1 MQEYMKKF
9 SIEDVQLYRE
19 QDEDPDFAYVELWA
33 LAEGNNSH
41 RNPFSKEVL
50 ERDAHTFKG
59 KFIVAKYD
67 KFQNDTEG
75 HELDEIIIGYVPP
88 NEELDFKN
96 KEVDGVEKEFVV
108 AKGVL
113 SKIYAKEVVD
123 LFRTNNGR
131 TVSCEFSCAT
141 QYEENE
147 YGKAID
153 ENGLEMDVDNPV
165 LSYHIHGITV
175 LGLKYNPS
183 VAGTEIKVK
192 QFAEKCEQQS
202 LKQFAEERKEKLK
215 LVSHPMDKSKGAVDM
230 GDWNGDKAK
239 NDLLKEKNF
248 KTLAKSV
255 CLLLEDGWEERKKGA
270 LKYPVMN
277 LKDGKWVYNAEGL
290 SSARA
295 YGEQHDP
302 SVADKA
308 ISIQKRLGLYKDD
321 KEDTMS
327 SEKKFAIDIGNL
339 WSTIYDIL
347 VTKYPDND
355 YGSIYRIEGIYE
367 EGAQK
372 FAIIYR
378 KNETTMYRLD
388 INIENDNIVLGE
400 DIVEVEK
407 TYVEQG
413 NVKKFSDENIDSKYK
428 LFNDAEK
435 DVIMEEKKQNKE
447 MAQDNKEEQPKEMG
461 CDGEMKEMSDDVS
474 KDDDKDDEQEDKE
487 DDDDKEKKFS
497 LDAYVDQV
505 AMLAMLENETED
517 NKKLADEVMKQMSA
531 NEIVEKFIQMAKENA
546 ELKIEKEKSDKEKRD
561 KKFSAIMAS
570 VKEDLDAKLFSEL
583 SEEGKYLTLEQIVA
597 FENKVK
603 AFAYEA
609 TKNNQRKEDDGI
621 MRFAGVDNSQNNQDS
636 QDVFDRLSKM

>member
-9 SIEDVQLYRE
+9 SVEDVQLYRE
-19 QDEDPDFAYVELWA
+19 QNEDPDFAYVELWA
-33 LAEGNNSH
+33 LADGNNSH

-88 NEELDFKN
+88 NEELEFKN

-147 YGKAID
+147 YGRAID
-153 ENGLEMDVDNPV
+153 ENGLELDIDNPV
-165 LSYHIHGITV
+165 LKYHIHGITI

-255 CLLLEDGWEERKKGA
+255 CLLLEDGWEEKKKGA

-308 ISIQKRLGLYKDD
+308 ISIQKRLGLYNKED
-321 KEDTMS
+321 KEDNMEE
-327 SEKKFAIDIGNL
+327 EKKLSESESKD
-339 WSTIYDIL
+339 
-347 VTKYPDND
+347 TK
-355 YGSIYRIEGIYE
+355 
-367 EGAQK
+367 
-372 FAIIYR
+372 
-378 KNETTMYRLD
+378 
-388 INIENDNIVLGE
+388 
-400 DIVEVEK
+400 
-407 TYVEQG
+407 
-413 NVKKFSDENIDSKYK
+413 
-428 LFNDAEK
+428 K
-435 DVIMEEKKQNKE
+435 DVIMEEPKEEETKE
-447 MAQDNKEEQPKEMG
+447 MAQEDNKEEQPKEMG
-461 CDGEMKEMSDDVS
+461 CDGEMKEMSDDDS

-570 VKEDLDAKLFSEL
+570 VKADLDAKLFSEL
-583 SEEGKYLTLEQIVA
+583 SEEGKDLTLEQLGA

-609 TKNNQRKEDDGI
+609 TKNKTRKEDDGI
-621 MRFAGVDNSQNNQDS
+621 MRFAGVDNSLNNQDG

>member
-1 MQEYMKKF
+1 MQEYIKKF
-9 SIEDVQLYRE
+9 SVDDVQMYRE
-19 QDEDPDFAYVELWA
+19 QNEDPDFAVVEIYA

-41 RNPFSKEVL
+41 KNPFSREVL
-50 ERDAHTFKG
+50 ERDADTFKG
-59 KFIVAKYD
+59 KFIIGKYD
-67 KFQNDTEG
+67 KFTKDTEA
-75 HELDEIIIGYVPP
+75 HEIEQSVLGYVPP
-88 NEELDFKN
+88 NEEVEFRM

-108 AKGVL
+108 VKGLL
-113 SKIYAKEVVD
+113 SKIYAKDVVD
-123 LFRTNNGR
+123 MFRSKNER
-131 TVSCEFSCAT
+131 TVSCEFSCST
-141 QYEENE
+141 EYDENE
-147 YGKAID
+147 YGKAVD
-153 ENGLEMDVDNPV
+153 EFGVELNIDNPV

-175 LGLKYNPS
+175 LGLVYTPS
-183 VAGTEIKVK
+183 VRGTEIKVK
-192 QFAEKCEQQS
+192 QFAEES
-202 LKQFAEERKEKLK
+202 LQ
-215 LVSHPMDKSKGAVDM
+215 SHPVDKSKEAVDM
-230 GDWNGDKAK
+230 GDWNGNKAK
-239 NDLLKEKNF
+239 DDLLKEKNF
-248 KTLAKSV
+248 KTVAKSV
-255 CLLLEDGWEERKKGA
+255 CLLLEDGWEEKRKGS

-302 SVADKA
+302 SVAEKA

-339 WSTIYDIL
+339 WCTIYDIL
-347 VTKYPDND
+347 ETKYPDND

-372 FAIIYR
+372 FAVIYR
-378 KNETTMYRLD
+378 KDETTMYRLD
-388 INIENDNIVLGE
+388 IAIENDNIVLGE

-435 DVIMEEKKQNKE
+435 DVIMEEKEQNKE
-447 MAQDNKEEQPKEMG
+447 MAQDNKEEQPKEEETKEMG
-461 CDGEMKEMSDDVS
+461 CDETKAMADEESKEEVKEEKS
-474 KDDDKDDEQEDKE
+474 QEE
-487 DDDDKEKKFS
+487 EKKFS

-505 AMLAMLENETED
+505 AMLAMLEKETEQ
-517 NKKLADEVMKQMSA
+517 NKELAEKVMKQMSA
-531 NEIVEKFIQMAKENA
+531 NEIVEKFVQMSKENA
-546 ELKIEKEKSDKEKRD
+546 ELKAEKEANDTEKRD

-570 VKEDLDAKLFSEL
+570 VKEDLDEKKFSEL
-583 SEEGKYLTLEQIVA
+583 SEEGKNLSLGELGA

-609 TKNNQRKEDDGI
+609 TKNKPKQDDDGI
-621 MRFAGVDNSQNNQDS
+621 MRFAGVSESLNNQGAE
-636 QDVFDRLSKM
+636 DVFDRISKM

>member
-1 MQEYMKKF
+1 MSNVLQF
-9 SIEDVQLYRE
+9 SINNIHEVTTE
-19 QDEDPDFAYVELWA
+19 NS
-33 LAEGNNSH
+33 AEFCYARICVLSTRPNSH
-41 RNPFSKEVL
+41 QVL
-50 ERDAHTFKG
+50 IT
-59 KFIVAKYD
+59 
-67 KFQNDTEG
+67 
-75 HELDEIIIGYVPP
+75 DEILRRDGLSVRGKWIVCDYNGFDATTHTDKEKIVGIVPHNAEVEFIEEDGYTSMYVDAII
-88 NEELDFKN
+88 
-96 KEVDGVEKEFVV
+96 
-108 AKGVL
+108 
-113 SKIYAKEVVD
+113 SKIYAKEIYD
-123 LFRTNNGR
+123 MFKADNFRNVSVEMMTND
-131 TVSCEFSCAT
+131 
-141 QYEENE
+141 EE
-147 YGKAID
+147 AL
-153 ENGLEMDVDNPV
+153 ENGDIPIKGLEIV
-165 LSYHIHGITV
+165 GITI
-175 LGLKYNPS
+175 LGKYINGSCPNANMS
-183 VAGTEIKVK
+183 IIK
-192 QFAEKCEQQS
+192 FSADEAEQYYNNKSQQS

-230 GDWNGDKAK
+230 GDWNGDKVK

-255 CLLLEDGWEERKKGA
+255 YLLLEDGWEEKKKGA

-308 ISIQKRLGLYKDD
+308 ISIQKRLGLYNKED
-321 KEDTMS
+321 KED
-327 SEKKFAIDIGNL
+327 N
-339 WSTIYDIL
+339 
-347 VTKYPDND
+347 
-355 YGSIYRIEGIYE
+355 
-367 EGAQK
+367 
-372 FAIIYR
+372 
-378 KNETTMYRLD
+378 
-388 INIENDNIVLGE
+388 
-400 DIVEVEK
+400 
-407 TYVEQG
+407 
-413 NVKKFSDENIDSKYK
+413 
-428 LFNDAEK
+428 
-435 DVIMEEKKQNKE
+435 MEEKKKFSESESKDTEKDVVMEEPKEEETKE
-447 MAQDNKEEQPKEMG
+447 MAQEDNKEEQPKEMG
-461 CDGEMKEMSDDVS
+461 CGDETKEMSDDDS

-487 DDDDKEKKFS
+487 DDDDNQEKKFS

-505 AMLAMLENETED
+505 AMLAMLENETEE

-531 NEIVEKFIQMAKENA
+531 NEIVEKFVQMAKENA

-583 SEEGKYLTLEQIVA
+583 SEEGKDLTLEQLGA

>member
-88 NEELDFKN
+88 NEELEFKN

-308 ISIQKRLGLYKDD
+308 ISIQKRLGLYNKED
-321 KEDTMS
+321 KEDNM
-327 SEKKFAIDIGNL
+327 E
-339 WSTIYDIL
+339 
-347 VTKYPDND
+347 
-355 YGSIYRIEGIYE
+355 
-367 EGAQK
+367 
-372 FAIIYR
+372 
-378 KNETTMYRLD
+378 
-388 INIENDNIVLGE
+388 
-400 DIVEVEK
+400 
-407 TYVEQG
+407 
-413 NVKKFSDENIDSKYK
+413 
-428 LFNDAEK
+428 
-435 DVIMEEKKQNKE
+435 EEKKLSESESKDTEKDIVMEEPKEEETKE
-447 MAQDNKEEQPKEMG
+447 MAQEDNKEEQPKEMG
-461 CDGEMKEMSDDVS
+461 CDGETKEMSDDDS
-474 KDDDKDDEQEDKE
+474 KDDDKDDEQEDKKE

-583 SEEGKYLTLEQIVA
+583 SEEGKDLTLEQLGA

-621 MRFAGVDNSQNNQDS
+621 MRFAGVDNSLNNQDG

>member
-9 SIEDVQLYRE
+9 SVEDVQLYRE
-19 QDEDPDFAYVELWA
+19 QNEDPDFAYVEIWA

-59 KFIVAKYD
+59 KFIVAKYN
-67 KFQNDTEG
+67 KFEKDTEA
-75 HELDEIIIGYVPP
+75 HTLNQSILGYVPP
-88 NEELDFKN
+88 NEEIEFKT

-108 AKGVL
+108 VKGVL

-147 YGKAID
+147 YGRAID
-153 ENGLEMDVDNPV
+153 ENGLELGIDNPV
-165 LSYHIHGITV
+165 LKYHIHGITV

-215 LVSHPMDKSKGAVDM
+215 LVSHPMNKSKSAVDM

-255 CLLLEDGWEERKKGA
+255 CLLLEDGWEEKKKGA

-308 ISIQKRLGLYKDD
+308 ISIQKRLGLYNKED
-321 KEDTMS
+321 KEDNM
-327 SEKKFAIDIGNL
+327 E
-339 WSTIYDIL
+339 
-347 VTKYPDND
+347 
-355 YGSIYRIEGIYE
+355 
-367 EGAQK
+367 
-372 FAIIYR
+372 
-378 KNETTMYRLD
+378 
-388 INIENDNIVLGE
+388 
-400 DIVEVEK
+400 
-407 TYVEQG
+407 
-413 NVKKFSDENIDSKYK
+413 
-428 LFNDAEK
+428 
-435 DVIMEEKKQNKE
+435 EEKKLSESESKDTEKDIVMEEPKEEETKE
-447 MAQDNKEEQPKEMG
+447 MAQEDNKEEQPKEMG
-461 CDGEMKEMSDDVS
+461 CDGEMKEMSDDDS

-505 AMLAMLENETED
+505 AMLAMLENETEE
-517 NKKLADEVMKQMSA
+517 NKKLADEVMRQMSA
-531 NEIVEKFIQMAKENA
+531 NEIVEKFVQMTKENA
-546 ELKIEKEKSDKEKRD
+546 ELRADKEKNEREKAD

-570 VKEDLDAKLFSEL
+570 VKEDLGAKLFSEL
-583 SEEGKYLTLEQIVA
+583 SEEGKDLTLEQLGA

>member
-50 ERDAHTFKG
+50 ERDADTFKG

-67 KFQNDTEG
+67 KFKGDVEG
-75 HELDEIIIGYVPP
+75 HELDESIIGYVPP
-88 NEELDFKN
+88 NEEVEFKN
-96 KEVDGVEKEFVV
+96 KEVDGVEKEFAVV
-108 AKGVL
+108 KGLL
-113 SKIYAKEVVD
+113 SKVYAKEVVD
-123 LFRTNNGR
+123 LFRTNNSR

-147 YGKAID
+147 YGRAID
-153 ENGLEMDVDNPV
+153 ENGLELDVDNPV
-165 LSYHIHGITV
+165 LGYHIFGITV
-175 LGLKYNPS
+175 LGLSLKPS

-215 LVSHPMDKSKGAVDM
+215 LVSHPIDKSKGAVDM

-255 CLLLEDGWEERKKGA
+255 CLLLEDGWEEKKKGA

-308 ISIQKRLGLYKDD
+308 ISIQKRLGLYNKED
-321 KEDTMS
+321 KEDNM
-327 SEKKFAIDIGNL
+327 E
-339 WSTIYDIL
+339 
-347 VTKYPDND
+347 
-355 YGSIYRIEGIYE
+355 
-367 EGAQK
+367 
-372 FAIIYR
+372 
-378 KNETTMYRLD
+378 
-388 INIENDNIVLGE
+388 
-400 DIVEVEK
+400 
-407 TYVEQG
+407 
-413 NVKKFSDENIDSKYK
+413 
-428 LFNDAEK
+428 
-435 DVIMEEKKQNKE
+435 EEKKLSESESKDTEKDIVMEEPKEEETKE
-447 MAQDNKEEQPKEMG
+447 MAQEDNKEEQPKEMG
-461 CDGEMKEMSDDVS
+461 CDGETKEMSDEDS

-487 DDDDKEKKFS
+487 DDDDNQEKKFS

-505 AMLAMLENETED
+505 AMLAMLENETEE

-531 NEIVEKFIQMAKENA
+531 NEIVEKFVQMAKENA

-570 VKEDLDAKLFSEL
+570 VKADLDAKLFSEL
-583 SEEGKYLTLEQIVA
+583 SEEGKDLTLEQLGA

-621 MRFAGVDNSQNNQDS
+621 MRFAGVDNSQNNQDG

>member
-50 ERDAHTFKG
+50 ERDADTFKG

-67 KFQNDTEG
+67 KFKGDVKG
-75 HELDEIIIGYVPP
+75 HELDESIIGYVPP
-88 NEELDFKN
+88 NEEVEFKN
-96 KEVDGVEKEFVV
+96 KEVEGVEKEFVV
-108 AKGVL
+108 VKGLL
-113 SKIYAKEVVD
+113 SKIYAKEVID

-153 ENGLEMDVDNPV
+153 ENGLELDVDNPV
-165 LSYHIHGITV
+165 LKYHIHGITV
-175 LGLKYNPS
+175 LGLRLSPS
-183 VAGTEIKVK
+183 VKGTEIKVK

-255 CLLLEDGWEERKKGA
+255 CLLLEDGWEEKKKGA

-308 ISIQKRLGLYKDD
+308 ISIQKRLGLYNKED
-321 KEDTMS
+321 KEDNM
-327 SEKKFAIDIGNL
+327 E
-339 WSTIYDIL
+339 
-347 VTKYPDND
+347 
-355 YGSIYRIEGIYE
+355 
-367 EGAQK
+367 
-372 FAIIYR
+372 
-378 KNETTMYRLD
+378 
-388 INIENDNIVLGE
+388 
-400 DIVEVEK
+400 
-407 TYVEQG
+407 
-413 NVKKFSDENIDSKYK
+413 
-428 LFNDAEK
+428 
-435 DVIMEEKKQNKE
+435 EEKKLSESESKDTEKDIVMEEPKEEETKE
-447 MAQDNKEEQPKEMG
+447 MAQEDNKEEQPKEMG
-461 CDGEMKEMSDDVS
+461 CDGETKEMSDEDS

-487 DDDDKEKKFS
+487 DDDDNQEKKFS

-505 AMLAMLENETED
+505 AMLAMLENETEE

-531 NEIVEKFIQMAKENA
+531 NEIVEKFVQMAKENA

-583 SEEGKYLTLEQIVA
+583 SEEGKDLTLEQLGA

-609 TKNNQRKEDDGI
+609 TKNNQRKEDNGI
-621 MRFAGVDNSQNNQDS
+621 MRFAGVDNSLNNQDG

>member
-1 MQEYMKKF
+1 MSNVLQF
-9 SIEDVQLYRE
+9 SINNIHEVTTE
-19 QDEDPDFAYVELWA
+19 NS
-33 LAEGNNSH
+33 AEFCYARICVLSTRPNSH
-41 RNPFSKEVL
+41 QVL
-50 ERDAHTFKG
+50 IT
-59 KFIVAKYD
+59 
-67 KFQNDTEG
+67 
-75 HELDEIIIGYVPP
+75 DEILRRDGLSVRGKWIVCDYNGFDATTHTDKEKIVGIVPHNAEVEFIEEDGYTSMYVDAII
-88 NEELDFKN
+88 
-96 KEVDGVEKEFVV
+96 
-108 AKGVL
+108 
-113 SKIYAKEVVD
+113 SKIYAKEIYD
-123 LFRTNNGR
+123 MFKADNFRNVSVEMMTND
-131 TVSCEFSCAT
+131 
-141 QYEENE
+141 EE
-147 YGKAID
+147 AL
-153 ENGLEMDVDNPV
+153 ENGDIPIKGLEIV
-165 LSYHIHGITV
+165 GITI
-175 LGLKYNPS
+175 LGKYINGSCPNANMS
-183 VAGTEIKVK
+183 IIK
-192 QFAEKCEQQS
+192 FSADEAEQYYNNKSQQS

-230 GDWNGDKAK
+230 GDWNGDKVK

-255 CLLLEDGWEERKKGA
+255 CLLLEDGWEEKKKGA

-308 ISIQKRLGLYKDD
+308 ISIQKRLGLYNKED
-321 KEDTMS
+321 KEDNM
-327 SEKKFAIDIGNL
+327 E
-339 WSTIYDIL
+339 
-347 VTKYPDND
+347 
-355 YGSIYRIEGIYE
+355 
-367 EGAQK
+367 
-372 FAIIYR
+372 
-378 KNETTMYRLD
+378 
-388 INIENDNIVLGE
+388 
-400 DIVEVEK
+400 
-407 TYVEQG
+407 
-413 NVKKFSDENIDSKYK
+413 
-428 LFNDAEK
+428 
-435 DVIMEEKKQNKE
+435 EEKKLSESESKDTEKDIVMEEPKEEEIKE
-447 MAQDNKEEQPKEMG
+447 MAQEDNKEEQPKEMG
-461 CDGEMKEMSDDVS
+461 CDGETKEMSDDDS

-487 DDDDKEKKFS
+487 DDDDNQEKKFS

-583 SEEGKYLTLEQIVA
+583 SEEGKDLTLEQLGA

-621 MRFAGVDNSQNNQDS
+621 MRFAGVDNSLNNQDS

>member
-1 MQEYMKKF
+1 MKEYMKKF

-50 ERDAHTFKG
+50 ERDADTFKG

-67 KFQNDTEG
+67 KFKGDVEG
-75 HELDEIIIGYVPP
+75 HELDESIIGYVPP
-88 NEELDFKN
+88 NEEVEFKN
-96 KEVDGVEKEFVV
+96 KEVDGVEKEFAVV
-108 AKGVL
+108 KGLL
-113 SKIYAKEVVD
+113 SKVYAKEVVD
-123 LFRTNNGR
+123 LFRTNNSR

-147 YGKAID
+147 YGRAID
-153 ENGLEMDVDNPV
+153 ENGLELDVDNPV
-165 LSYHIHGITV
+165 LGYHIFGITV
-175 LGLKYNPS
+175 LGLSLKPS

-215 LVSHPMDKSKGAVDM
+215 LVSHPMDKSKESVDM

-255 CLLLEDGWEERKKGA
+255 CLLLEDGWEEKKKGA

-308 ISIQKRLGLYKDD
+308 ISIQKRLGLYNKED
-321 KEDTMS
+321 KEDNM
-327 SEKKFAIDIGNL
+327 E
-339 WSTIYDIL
+339 
-347 VTKYPDND
+347 
-355 YGSIYRIEGIYE
+355 
-367 EGAQK
+367 
-372 FAIIYR
+372 
-378 KNETTMYRLD
+378 
-388 INIENDNIVLGE
+388 
-400 DIVEVEK
+400 
-407 TYVEQG
+407 
-413 NVKKFSDENIDSKYK
+413 
-428 LFNDAEK
+428 
-435 DVIMEEKKQNKE
+435 EEKKLSESESKDTEKDIVMEEPKEEETKE
-447 MAQDNKEEQPKEMG
+447 MAQEDNKEEQPKEMG
-461 CDGEMKEMSDDVS
+461 CDGETKEMSDEDS

-487 DDDDKEKKFS
+487 DDDDNQEKKFS

-505 AMLAMLENETED
+505 AMLAMLENETEE

-531 NEIVEKFIQMAKENA
+531 NEIVEKFVQMAKENA

-570 VKEDLDAKLFSEL
+570 VKADLDAKLFSEL
-583 SEEGKYLTLEQIVA
+583 SEEGKDLTLEQLGA

-621 MRFAGVDNSQNNQDS
+621 MRFAGVDNSLNNQDS

>member
-9 SIEDVQLYRE
+9 SVEDVQLYRE
-19 QDEDPDFAYVELWA
+19 QNEDPDFAYVEIWA

-50 ERDAHTFKG
+50 ERDAYTFKG
-59 KFIVAKYD
+59 KFVVAKYN
-67 KFQNDTEG
+67 KFEKDTEA
-75 HELDEIIIGYVPP
+75 HTLNQSILGYVPP
-88 NEELDFKN
+88 NEEIEFKT

-108 AKGVL
+108 VKGVL

-147 YGKAID
+147 YGRAID
-153 ENGLEMDVDNPV
+153 ENGLELDIDNPV
-165 LSYHIHGITV
+165 LKYHIHGITI

-215 LVSHPMDKSKGAVDM
+215 LVSHSIDKSKESVDM

-302 SVADKA
+302 SVAEKA

-321 KEDTMS
+321 KEDTMED
-327 SEKKFAIDIGNL
+327 EKKLSEAE
-339 WSTIYDIL
+339 S
-347 VTKYPDND
+347 K
-355 YGSIYRIEGIYE
+355 
-367 EGAQK
+367 
-372 FAIIYR
+372 
-378 KNETTMYRLD
+378 ET
-388 INIENDNIVLGE
+388 EK
-400 DIVEVEK
+400 DIV
-407 TYVEQG
+407 
-413 NVKKFSDENIDSKYK
+413 
-428 LFNDAEK
+428 
-435 DVIMEEKKQNKE
+435 MEEQPTVEEKE
-447 MAQDNKEEQPKEMG
+447 MAQPQDNKEKQPKEEETKEMG
-461 CDGEMKEMSDDVS
+461 CDETKAMADEESKEEV
-474 KDDDKDDEQEDKE
+474 KEEKPQEE
-487 DDDDKEKKFS
+487 EKKFS

-505 AMLAMLENETED
+505 AMLAMLEKETEQ
-517 NKKLADEVMKQMSA
+517 NKELAEKVMKQMSA
-531 NEIVEKFIQMAKENA
+531 NEIVEKFVQMSKENA
-546 ELKIEKEKSDKEKRD
+546 ELKAEKEANDTEKRD

-570 VKEDLDAKLFSEL
+570 VKEDLDVKKFSEL
-583 SEEGKYLTLEQIVA
+583 SEEGKNLSLGELGA

-609 TKNNQRKEDDGI
+609 TKNKPKQDDDGI
-621 MRFAGVDNSQNNQDS
+621 MRFAGVSEETTVKETVDDIYKKY
-636 QDVFDRLSKM
+636 L

>member
-1 MQEYMKKF
+1 MNKNIKTF
-9 SIEDVQLYRE
+9 SIDDVRLYRE
-19 QDEDPDFAYVELWA
+19 QNEDPDFAMVEIYA
-33 LAEGNNSH
+33 LAEGLNSH
-41 RNPFSKEVL
+41 RNPFSREVL
-50 ERDAHTFKG
+50 ERDADTFKG
-59 KFIVAKYD
+59 KFIIAKYN
-67 KFQNDTEG
+67 KFEKDTEA
-75 HELDEIIIGYVPP
+75 HALNQSILGYVPP
-88 NEELDFKN
+88 NEEIEFKT
-96 KEVDGVEKEFVV
+96 KEVDGIEKEFVV
-108 AKGVL
+108 VKGLL

-153 ENGLEMDVDNPV
+153 ENGLELDVDNPI
-165 LSYHIHGITV
+165 LSYHIHGITI

-255 CLLLEDGWEERKKGA
+255 CLLLEDGWEEKKKGA

-308 ISIQKRLGLYKDD
+308 ISIQKRLGLYNKED
-321 KEDTMS
+321 KEDNM
-327 SEKKFAIDIGNL
+327 E
-339 WSTIYDIL
+339 
-347 VTKYPDND
+347 
-355 YGSIYRIEGIYE
+355 
-367 EGAQK
+367 
-372 FAIIYR
+372 
-378 KNETTMYRLD
+378 
-388 INIENDNIVLGE
+388 
-400 DIVEVEK
+400 
-407 TYVEQG
+407 
-413 NVKKFSDENIDSKYK
+413 
-428 LFNDAEK
+428 
-435 DVIMEEKKQNKE
+435 EEKKLSESESKDTEKDIVMEEPKEEETKE
-447 MAQDNKEEQPKEMG
+447 MAQENNKEEQPKEMG
-461 CDGEMKEMSDDVS
+461 CSDETKEMSDDDS

-487 DDDDKEKKFS
+487 DDDDNQEKKFS

-505 AMLAMLENETED
+505 AMLAMLENETEE

-531 NEIVEKFIQMAKENA
+531 NEIVEKFVQMAKENA

-583 SEEGKYLTLEQIVA
+583 SEEGKDLTLEQLGA

-621 MRFAGVDNSQNNQDS
+621 MRFAGVDNSLNNQDG

>member
-9 SIEDVQLYRE
+9 SVEDVQLYRE
-19 QDEDPDFAYVELWA
+19 QNEDPDFAYVELWA

-88 NEELDFKN
+88 NEELEFKN

-147 YGKAID
+147 YGRAID
-153 ENGLEMDVDNPV
+153 DNGLEMDVDNPV

-215 LVSHPMDKSKGAVDM
+215 LVSHSIDKSKESVDM

-302 SVADKA
+302 SVAEKA

-321 KEDTMS
+321 KEDTMED
-327 SEKKFAIDIGNL
+327 EKKLSEAE
-339 WSTIYDIL
+339 S
-347 VTKYPDND
+347 K
-355 YGSIYRIEGIYE
+355 
-367 EGAQK
+367 
-372 FAIIYR
+372 
-378 KNETTMYRLD
+378 ET
-388 INIENDNIVLGE
+388 EK
-400 DIVEVEK
+400 DIV
-407 TYVEQG
+407 
-413 NVKKFSDENIDSKYK
+413 
-428 LFNDAEK
+428 
-435 DVIMEEKKQNKE
+435 MEEQPTVEEKE
-447 MAQDNKEEQPKEMG
+447 MAQEDNKEEQPKEMG
-461 CDGEMKEMSDDVS
+461 CDGEMKEMSDDDS
-474 KDDDKDDEQEDKE
+474 KDDEQEDKE
-487 DDDDKEKKFS
+487 DDDDNQEKKFS

-505 AMLAMLENETED
+505 AMLAMLENETEE

-583 SEEGKYLTLEQIVA
+583 SEEGKDLTLEQLGA

>member
-33 LAEGNNSH
+33 LADGNNSH

-50 ERDAHTFKG
+50 ERDADTFKG
-59 KFIVAKYD
+59 KFIVAKYN
-67 KFQNDTEG
+67 KFEKDTEA
-75 HELDEIIIGYVPP
+75 HSLNQSILGYVPP
-88 NEELDFKN
+88 NEEIEFKT
-96 KEVDGVEKEFVV
+96 KEVDGIEKEFVV
-108 AKGVL
+108 VKGLL

-147 YGKAID
+147 YGRAID
-153 ENGLEMDVDNPV
+153 ENGLELDVDNPI
-165 LSYHIHGITV
+165 LSYHIHGITI

-202 LKQFAEERKEKLK
+202 LKQFAEERKEQLK
-215 LVSHPMDKSKGAVDM
+215 LVSHPIDKSKESVDM

-308 ISIQKRLGLYKDD
+308 ISIQKRLGLYN
-321 KEDTMS
+321 KEDREDNMEE
-327 SEKKFAIDIGNL
+327 EKKL
-339 WSTIYDIL
+339 SE
-347 VTKYPDND
+347 
-355 YGSIYRIEGIYE
+355 SE
-367 EGAQK
+367 
-372 FAIIYR
+372 
-378 KNETTMYRLD
+378 
-388 INIENDNIVLGE
+388 
-400 DIVEVEK
+400 
-407 TYVEQG
+407 
-413 NVKKFSDENIDSKYK
+413 SK
-428 LFNDAEK
+428 DTEK
-435 DVIMEEKKQNKE
+435 DVVMEEPKEEETKE
-447 MAQDNKEEQPKEMG
+447 MAQEDNKEEQPKEMG
-461 CDGEMKEMSDDVS
+461 CDGEMKEMSDDDS

-505 AMLAMLENETED
+505 AMLAMLENETEE

-531 NEIVEKFIQMAKENA
+531 NEIVEKFVQMAKENA

-583 SEEGKYLTLEQIVA
+583 SEEGKDLTLEQLGA

-621 MRFAGVDNSQNNQDS
+621 MRFAGVDNSLNNQDS

>member
-1 MQEYMKKF
+1 MKEYMKKF

-50 ERDAHTFKG
+50 ERDADTFKG

-67 KFQNDTEG
+67 KFKGDVEG
-75 HELDEIIIGYVPP
+75 HELDESIIGYVPP
-88 NEELDFKN
+88 NEEVEFKN
-96 KEVDGVEKEFVV
+96 KEVDGVEKEFAVV
-108 AKGVL
+108 KGLL
-113 SKIYAKEVVD
+113 SKVYAKEVVD
-123 LFRTNNGR
+123 LFRTNNSR

-147 YGKAID
+147 YGRAID
-153 ENGLEMDVDNPV
+153 ENGLELDVDNPV
-165 LSYHIHGITV
+165 LGYHIFGITV
-175 LGLKYNPS
+175 LGLSLKPS

-255 CLLLEDGWEERKKGA
+255 CLLLEDGWEEKKKGA

-295 YGEQHDP
+295 YGEQRDP

-308 ISIQKRLGLYKDD
+308 ISIQKRLGLYNKED
-321 KEDTMS
+321 KEDNM
-327 SEKKFAIDIGNL
+327 E
-339 WSTIYDIL
+339 
-347 VTKYPDND
+347 
-355 YGSIYRIEGIYE
+355 
-367 EGAQK
+367 
-372 FAIIYR
+372 
-378 KNETTMYRLD
+378 
-388 INIENDNIVLGE
+388 
-400 DIVEVEK
+400 
-407 TYVEQG
+407 
-413 NVKKFSDENIDSKYK
+413 
-428 LFNDAEK
+428 
-435 DVIMEEKKQNKE
+435 EEKKLSESESKDTEKDIVMEEPKEEETKE
-447 MAQDNKEEQPKEMG
+447 MAQEDNKEEQPKEMG
-461 CDGEMKEMSDDVS
+461 CGDETKEMSDDDS

-487 DDDDKEKKFS
+487 DDDDNQKKKFS

-505 AMLAMLENETED
+505 AMLAMLENETEE

-531 NEIVEKFIQMAKENA
+531 NEIVEKFVQMAKENA

-583 SEEGKYLTLEQIVA
+583 SEEGKDLTLEQLGA

-621 MRFAGVDNSQNNQDS
+621 MRFAGVDNSLNNQDG

>member
-9 SIEDVQLYRE
+9 SVEDVQLYRE
-19 QDEDPDFAYVELWA
+19 QNEDPDFAYVELWA

-88 NEELDFKN
+88 NEELEFKN

-147 YGKAID
+147 YGRAID
-153 ENGLEMDVDNPV
+153 DNGLEMDVDNPV

-255 CLLLEDGWEERKKGA
+255 CLLLEDGWEEKKKGA

-308 ISIQKRLGLYKDD
+308 ISIQKRLGLYN
-321 KEDTMS
+321 KEDR
-327 SEKKFAIDIGNL
+327 E
-339 WSTIYDIL
+339 
-347 VTKYPDND
+347 DNM
-355 YGSIYRIEGIYE
+355 E
-367 EGAQK
+367 
-372 FAIIYR
+372 
-378 KNETTMYRLD
+378 
-388 INIENDNIVLGE
+388 
-400 DIVEVEK
+400 
-407 TYVEQG
+407 
-413 NVKKFSDENIDSKYK
+413 
-428 LFNDAEK
+428 
-435 DVIMEEKKQNKE
+435 EEKKLSESESKDTEKDIVMEEPKEEETKE
-447 MAQDNKEEQPKEMG
+447 MAQEDNKEEQPKEMG
-461 CDGEMKEMSDDVS
+461 CDGETKEMSDEDS

-487 DDDDKEKKFS
+487 DDDDNQEKKFS

-505 AMLAMLENETED
+505 AMLAMLENETEE

-531 NEIVEKFIQMAKENA
+531 NEIVEKFVQMAKENA

-583 SEEGKYLTLEQIVA
+583 SEEGKDLTLEQLGA

-609 TKNNQRKEDDGI
+609 TKNKTRKEDDGI

>member
-1 MQEYMKKF
+1 MKEYMKKF

-50 ERDAHTFKG
+50 ERDADTFKG

-67 KFQNDTEG
+67 KFKGDVEG
-75 HELDEIIIGYVPP
+75 HELDESIIGYVPP
-88 NEELDFKN
+88 NEEVEFKN
-96 KEVDGVEKEFVV
+96 KEVDGVEKEFAVV
-108 AKGVL
+108 KGLL
-113 SKIYAKEVVD
+113 SKVYAKEVVD
-123 LFRTNNGR
+123 LFRTNNSR

-147 YGKAID
+147 YGRAID
-153 ENGLEMDVDNPV
+153 ENGLELDVDNPV
-165 LSYHIHGITV
+165 LGYHIFGITV
-175 LGLKYNPS
+175 LGLSLKPS

-215 LVSHPMDKSKGAVDM
+215 LVSHPIDKSKESVDM

-255 CLLLEDGWEERKKGA
+255 CLLLEDGWEEKKKGA

-308 ISIQKRLGLYKDD
+308 ISIQKRLGLYNKED
-321 KEDTMS
+321 KEDNM
-327 SEKKFAIDIGNL
+327 E
-339 WSTIYDIL
+339 
-347 VTKYPDND
+347 
-355 YGSIYRIEGIYE
+355 
-367 EGAQK
+367 
-372 FAIIYR
+372 
-378 KNETTMYRLD
+378 
-388 INIENDNIVLGE
+388 
-400 DIVEVEK
+400 
-407 TYVEQG
+407 
-413 NVKKFSDENIDSKYK
+413 
-428 LFNDAEK
+428 
-435 DVIMEEKKQNKE
+435 EEKKLSESESKDTEKDIVMEEPKEEETKE
-447 MAQDNKEEQPKEMG
+447 MAQEDNKEEQPKEMG
-461 CDGEMKEMSDDVS
+461 CDGETKEMSDDDS

-570 VKEDLDAKLFSEL
+570 VKEDLGAKLFSEL
-583 SEEGKYLTLEQIVA
+583 SEEGKDLTLEQLGA

-609 TKNNQRKEDDGI
+609 TKNKTRKEDDGI
-621 MRFAGVDNSQNNQDS
+621 MRFAGVDNSQNNQDG

>member
-1 MQEYMKKF
+1 MKEYMKKF

-88 NEELDFKN
+88 NEELEFKN

-147 YGKAID
+147 YGRAID
-153 ENGLEMDVDNPV
+153 DNGLEIDVDNPV

-255 CLLLEDGWEERKKGA
+255 CLLLEDGWEEKKKGA

-308 ISIQKRLGLYKDD
+308 ISIQKRLGLYNKED
-321 KEDTMS
+321 KEDNM
-327 SEKKFAIDIGNL
+327 E
-339 WSTIYDIL
+339 
-347 VTKYPDND
+347 
-355 YGSIYRIEGIYE
+355 
-367 EGAQK
+367 
-372 FAIIYR
+372 
-378 KNETTMYRLD
+378 
-388 INIENDNIVLGE
+388 
-400 DIVEVEK
+400 
-407 TYVEQG
+407 
-413 NVKKFSDENIDSKYK
+413 
-428 LFNDAEK
+428 
-435 DVIMEEKKQNKE
+435 EEKKLSESESKDTEKDIVMEEPKEEETKE
-447 MAQDNKEEQPKEMG
+447 MAQEDNKEEQPKEMG
-461 CDGEMKEMSDDVS
+461 CDGEMKEMSDDDS

-487 DDDDKEKKFS
+487 DDDDNQEKKFS

-505 AMLAMLENETED
+505 AMLAMLENETEE

-531 NEIVEKFIQMAKENA
+531 NEIVEKFVQMAKENA

-583 SEEGKYLTLEQIVA
+583 SEEGKDLTLEQLGA

-621 MRFAGVDNSQNNQDS
+621 MRFAGVDNSLNNQDG

>member
-88 NEELDFKN
+88 NEELEFKN

-248 KTLAKSV
+248 KTVAKSV
-255 CLLLEDGWEERKKGA
+255 CLLLEDGWEEKKKGA

-290 SSARA
+290 SSARS

-308 ISIQKRLGLYKDD
+308 ISIQKRLGLYNKED
-321 KEDTMS
+321 KEDNM
-327 SEKKFAIDIGNL
+327 E
-339 WSTIYDIL
+339 
-347 VTKYPDND
+347 
-355 YGSIYRIEGIYE
+355 
-367 EGAQK
+367 
-372 FAIIYR
+372 
-378 KNETTMYRLD
+378 
-388 INIENDNIVLGE
+388 
-400 DIVEVEK
+400 
-407 TYVEQG
+407 
-413 NVKKFSDENIDSKYK
+413 
-428 LFNDAEK
+428 
-435 DVIMEEKKQNKE
+435 EEKKLSESESKDTEKDIVMEEPKEEETKE
-447 MAQDNKEEQPKEMG
+447 MAQEDNKEEQPKEMG
-461 CDGEMKEMSDDVS
+461 CDGETKEMSDDDS

-583 SEEGKYLTLEQIVA
+583 SEEGKDLTLEQLGA

-621 MRFAGVDNSQNNQDS
+621 MRFAGVDNSQNNQDG

>member
-1 MQEYMKKF
+1 MNKNIKTF
-9 SIEDVQLYRE
+9 SIDDVRLYRE
-19 QDEDPDFAYVELWA
+19 QNEDPDFAMVEIYA
-33 LAEGNNSH
+33 LAEGLNSH
-41 RNPFSKEVL
+41 RNPFSREVL
-50 ERDAHTFKG
+50 ERDADTFKG
-59 KFIVAKYD
+59 KFIIAKYN
-67 KFQNDTEG
+67 KFEKDTEA
-75 HELDEIIIGYVPP
+75 HALNQSILGYVPP
-88 NEELDFKN
+88 NEEIEFKT
-96 KEVDGVEKEFVV
+96 KEVDGIEKEFVV
-108 AKGVL
+108 VKGLL

-153 ENGLEMDVDNPV
+153 ENGLELDVDNPI
-165 LSYHIHGITV
+165 LSYHIHGITI

-290 SSARA
+290 SSVRA

-308 ISIQKRLGLYKDD
+308 ISIQKRLGLYN
-321 KEDTMS
+321 KEDR
-327 SEKKFAIDIGNL
+327 E
-339 WSTIYDIL
+339 
-347 VTKYPDND
+347 DNM
-355 YGSIYRIEGIYE
+355 E
-367 EGAQK
+367 
-372 FAIIYR
+372 
-378 KNETTMYRLD
+378 
-388 INIENDNIVLGE
+388 
-400 DIVEVEK
+400 
-407 TYVEQG
+407 
-413 NVKKFSDENIDSKYK
+413 
-428 LFNDAEK
+428 
-435 DVIMEEKKQNKE
+435 EEKKLSESESKDTEKDIVMEEPKEEETKE
-447 MAQDNKEEQPKEMG
+447 MAQEDNKEEQPKEMG
-461 CDGEMKEMSDDVS
+461 CDGETKEMSDDDS

-505 AMLAMLENETED
+505 AMLAMLENETEE

-531 NEIVEKFIQMAKENA
+531 NEIVEKFVQMAKENA

-583 SEEGKYLTLEQIVA
+583 SEEGKDLTLEQLGA

>member
-9 SIEDVQLYRE
+9 SVEDVQLYRE
-19 QDEDPDFAYVELWA
+19 QNEDPDFAYVELWA

-67 KFQNDTEG
+67 KFQNDVEG
-75 HELDEIIIGYVPP
+75 HELDESIIGYVPP
-88 NEELDFKN
+88 NEEVEFKN
-96 KEVDGVEKEFVV
+96 KEVDGVEKEFAVV
-108 AKGVL
+108 KGLL
-113 SKIYAKEVVD
+113 SKVYAKEVVD
-123 LFRTNNGR
+123 LFRTNNSR

-153 ENGLEMDVDNPV
+153 ENGLELDVDNPV
-165 LSYHIHGITV
+165 LGYHIFGITV
-175 LGLKYNPS
+175 LGLSLKPS

-215 LVSHPMDKSKGAVDM
+215 LVSHPMDKSKGVVDM

-255 CLLLEDGWEERKKGA
+255 CLLLEDGWEEKKKGA

-308 ISIQKRLGLYKDD
+308 ISIQKRLGLYNKED
-321 KEDTMS
+321 KEDNM
-327 SEKKFAIDIGNL
+327 E
-339 WSTIYDIL
+339 
-347 VTKYPDND
+347 
-355 YGSIYRIEGIYE
+355 
-367 EGAQK
+367 
-372 FAIIYR
+372 
-378 KNETTMYRLD
+378 
-388 INIENDNIVLGE
+388 
-400 DIVEVEK
+400 
-407 TYVEQG
+407 
-413 NVKKFSDENIDSKYK
+413 
-428 LFNDAEK
+428 
-435 DVIMEEKKQNKE
+435 EEKKLSESESKDTEKDIVMEEPKEEETKE
-447 MAQDNKEEQPKEMG
+447 MAQEDNKEEQPKEMG
-461 CDGEMKEMSDDVS
+461 CDGETKEMSDEDS

-487 DDDDKEKKFS
+487 DDDDNQEKKFS

-583 SEEGKYLTLEQIVA
+583 SEEGKDLTLEQLGA

-609 TKNNQRKEDDGI
+609 TKNNQRKEDNGI
-621 MRFAGVDNSQNNQDS
+621 MRFAGVDNSLNNQDG

>member
-9 SIEDVQLYRE
+9 SVEDVQLYRE
-19 QDEDPDFAYVELWA
+19 QNEDPDFAYVELWA

-88 NEELDFKN
+88 NEELEFKN

-147 YGKAID
+147 YGRAID
-153 ENGLEMDVDNPV
+153 DNGLEMDVDNPV

-215 LVSHPMDKSKGAVDM
+215 LVSHPMDKSKDAVDM

-255 CLLLEDGWEERKKGA
+255 CLLLEDGWGEKKKGA

-327 SEKKFAIDIGNL
+327 TKKEFAVDIGNI
-339 WSTIYDIL
+339 WCSVCDIL
-347 VTKYPDND
+347 TVKYPDKD
-355 YGSIYRIEGIYE
+355 YGSIYRVEGVYE
-367 EGAQK
+367 ENGQK
-372 FAIIYR
+372 FAIIY
-378 KNETTMYRLD
+378 KKDETALYKIGITFD
-388 INIENDNIVLGE
+388 DADNIILGE
-400 DIVEVEK
+400 EIVEVEK
-407 TYVEQG
+407 TYLETD
-413 NVKKFSDENIDSKYK
+413 NVKKFSDEGVDPKYK
-428 LFNDAEK
+428 TFEEK
-435 DVIMEEKKQNKE
+435 KDIIMEEPKEKE
-447 MAQDNKEEQPKEMG
+447 MAQDENKEEQPKDEDKEMG
-461 CDGEMKEMSDDVS
+461 CDKEMSDDE
-474 KDDDKDDEQEDKE
+474 DDELEDEDDKEENPQEE
-487 DDDDKEKKFS
+487 EKKFS

-505 AMLAMLENETED
+505 AMLAMLENETEE

-531 NEIVEKFIQMAKENA
+531 NEIVEKFVQMAKENA

-583 SEEGKYLTLEQIVA
+583 SEEGKDLTLEQLGA

>member
-1 MQEYMKKF
+1 MKEYMKKF
-9 SIEDVQLYRE
+9 SVEDVQLYRE

-50 ERDAHTFKG
+50 ERDADTFKG

-67 KFQNDTEG
+67 KFKGDVEG
-75 HELDEIIIGYVPP
+75 HELDESIIGYVPP
-88 NEELDFKN
+88 NEEVEFKN
-96 KEVDGVEKEFVV
+96 KEVDGVEKEFAVV
-108 AKGVL
+108 KGLL
-113 SKIYAKEVVD
+113 SKVYAKEVVD
-123 LFRTNNGR
+123 LFRTNNSR

-147 YGKAID
+147 YGRAID
-153 ENGLEMDVDNPV
+153 ENGLELDVDNPV
-165 LSYHIHGITV
+165 LGYHIFGITV
-175 LGLKYNPS
+175 LGLSLKPS

-308 ISIQKRLGLYKDD
+308 ISIQKRLGLYNKED
-321 KEDTMS
+321 KEDNM
-327 SEKKFAIDIGNL
+327 E
-339 WSTIYDIL
+339 
-347 VTKYPDND
+347 
-355 YGSIYRIEGIYE
+355 
-367 EGAQK
+367 
-372 FAIIYR
+372 
-378 KNETTMYRLD
+378 
-388 INIENDNIVLGE
+388 
-400 DIVEVEK
+400 
-407 TYVEQG
+407 
-413 NVKKFSDENIDSKYK
+413 
-428 LFNDAEK
+428 
-435 DVIMEEKKQNKE
+435 EEKKLSESESKDTEKDIVMEEPKEEETKE
-447 MAQDNKEEQPKEMG
+447 MAQEDNKEEQPKEMG
-461 CDGEMKEMSDDVS
+461 CDGETKEMSDEDS

-487 DDDDKEKKFS
+487 DDDDNQEKKFS

-505 AMLAMLENETED
+505 AMLAMLENETEE

-531 NEIVEKFIQMAKENA
+531 NEIVEKFVQMAKENA

-570 VKEDLDAKLFSEL
+570 VKADLDAKLFSEL
-583 SEEGKYLTLEQIVA
+583 SEEGKDLTLEQLGA

-621 MRFAGVDNSQNNQDS
+621 MRFAGVDNSLNNQDG

>member
-1 MQEYMKKF
+1 
-9 SIEDVQLYRE
+9 
-19 QDEDPDFAYVELWA
+19 
-33 LAEGNNSH
+33 
-41 RNPFSKEVL
+41 
-50 ERDAHTFKG
+50 
-59 KFIVAKYD
+59 
-67 KFQNDTEG
+67 
-75 HELDEIIIGYVPP
+75 
-88 NEELDFKN
+88 
-96 KEVDGVEKEFVV
+96 
-108 AKGVL
+108 
-113 SKIYAKEVVD
+113 
-123 LFRTNNGR
+123 
-131 TVSCEFSCAT
+131 
-141 QYEENE
+141 
-147 YGKAID
+147 
-153 ENGLEMDVDNPV
+153 MDVDNPV

-308 ISIQKRLGLYKDD
+308 ISIQKRLGLYNKED
-321 KEDTMS
+321 KEDNM
-327 SEKKFAIDIGNL
+327 E
-339 WSTIYDIL
+339 
-347 VTKYPDND
+347 
-355 YGSIYRIEGIYE
+355 
-367 EGAQK
+367 
-372 FAIIYR
+372 
-378 KNETTMYRLD
+378 
-388 INIENDNIVLGE
+388 
-400 DIVEVEK
+400 
-407 TYVEQG
+407 
-413 NVKKFSDENIDSKYK
+413 
-428 LFNDAEK
+428 
-435 DVIMEEKKQNKE
+435 EEKKLSESESKDTEKDIVMEEPKEEETKE
-447 MAQDNKEEQPKEMG
+447 MAQEDNKEEQPKEMG
-461 CDGEMKEMSDDVS
+461 CDGETKEMSDEDS

-487 DDDDKEKKFS
+487 DDDDNQEKKFS

-505 AMLAMLENETED
+505 AMLAMLENETEE

-531 NEIVEKFIQMAKENA
+531 NEIVEKFVQMAKENA

-583 SEEGKYLTLEQIVA
+583 SEEGKDLTLEQLGA

>member
-9 SIEDVQLYRE
+9 SVEDVQLYRE
-19 QDEDPDFAYVELWA
+19 QNEDPDFAYVEIWA

-88 NEELDFKN
+88 NEELEFKN

-147 YGKAID
+147 YGRAID
-153 ENGLEMDVDNPV
+153 DNGLEMDVDNPV
-165 LSYHIHGITV
+165 LSYHIHGITI

-215 LVSHPMDKSKGAVDM
+215 LVSHPIDKSKGAVDM

-255 CLLLEDGWEERKKGA
+255 CLLLEDGWEEKKKGA

-308 ISIQKRLGLYKDD
+308 ISIQKRLGLYN
-321 KEDTMS
+321 KEDR
-327 SEKKFAIDIGNL
+327 E
-339 WSTIYDIL
+339 
-347 VTKYPDND
+347 DNM
-355 YGSIYRIEGIYE
+355 E
-367 EGAQK
+367 
-372 FAIIYR
+372 
-378 KNETTMYRLD
+378 
-388 INIENDNIVLGE
+388 
-400 DIVEVEK
+400 
-407 TYVEQG
+407 
-413 NVKKFSDENIDSKYK
+413 
-428 LFNDAEK
+428 
-435 DVIMEEKKQNKE
+435 EEKKLSESESKDTEKDIVMEEPKEEETKE
-447 MAQDNKEEQPKEMG
+447 MAQEDNKEEQPKEMG
-461 CDGEMKEMSDDVS
+461 CDGETKEMSDEDS

-487 DDDDKEKKFS
+487 DDDDNQEKKFS

-531 NEIVEKFIQMAKENA
+531 NEIVEKFVQMAKENA

-583 SEEGKYLTLEQIVA
+583 SEEGKDLTLEQLGA

>member
-9 SIEDVQLYRE
+9 SVEDVQLYRE
-19 QDEDPDFAYVELWA
+19 QNEDPDFAYVELWA

-50 ERDAHTFKG
+50 ERDADTFKG
-59 KFIVAKYD
+59 KFIVAKYN
-67 KFQNDTEG
+67 KFEKDTEA
-75 HELDEIIIGYVPP
+75 HSLNQSILGYVPP
-88 NEELDFKN
+88 NEEIEFKT

-108 AKGVL
+108 VKGVL

-147 YGKAID
+147 YGRAID
-153 ENGLEMDVDNPV
+153 ENGLELDIDNPV
-165 LSYHIHGITV
+165 LKYHIHGITV

-308 ISIQKRLGLYKDD
+308 ISIQKRLGLYNKED
-321 KEDTMS
+321 KEDNMEE
-327 SEKKFAIDIGNL
+327 EKKL
-339 WSTIYDIL
+339 SE
-347 VTKYPDND
+347 
-355 YGSIYRIEGIYE
+355 SE
-367 EGAQK
+367 
-372 FAIIYR
+372 
-378 KNETTMYRLD
+378 
-388 INIENDNIVLGE
+388 
-400 DIVEVEK
+400 
-407 TYVEQG
+407 
-413 NVKKFSDENIDSKYK
+413 SK
-428 LFNDAEK
+428 DTEK
-435 DVIMEEKKQNKE
+435 DVVMEEPKEEETKE
-447 MAQDNKEEQPKEMG
+447 MAQEDNKEEQPKEMG
-461 CDGEMKEMSDDVS
+461 CDGETKEMFDEDS

-505 AMLAMLENETED
+505 AMLAMLENETEE

-531 NEIVEKFIQMAKENA
+531 NEIVEKFVQMAKENA

-583 SEEGKYLTLEQIVA
+583 SEEGKDLTLEQLGA

>member
-9 SIEDVQLYRE
+9 SVEDVQLYRE
-19 QDEDPDFAYVELWA
+19 QNEDPDFAYVELWA

-88 NEELDFKN
+88 NEELEFKN

-147 YGKAID
+147 YGRAID
-153 ENGLEMDVDNPV
+153 DNGLELDIDNPV
-165 LSYHIHGITV
+165 LKYHIHGITI

-215 LVSHPMDKSKGAVDM
+215 LVSHPIDKSKGAVDM

-308 ISIQKRLGLYKDD
+308 ISIQKRLGLYN
-321 KEDTMS
+321 KEDR
-327 SEKKFAIDIGNL
+327 E
-339 WSTIYDIL
+339 
-347 VTKYPDND
+347 DNM
-355 YGSIYRIEGIYE
+355 E
-367 EGAQK
+367 
-372 FAIIYR
+372 
-378 KNETTMYRLD
+378 
-388 INIENDNIVLGE
+388 
-400 DIVEVEK
+400 
-407 TYVEQG
+407 
-413 NVKKFSDENIDSKYK
+413 
-428 LFNDAEK
+428 
-435 DVIMEEKKQNKE
+435 EEKKLSESESKDTEKDIVMEEPKEEETKE
-447 MAQDNKEEQPKEMG
+447 MAQEDNKEEQPKEMG
-461 CDGEMKEMSDDVS
+461 CDGETKEMSDDDS

-487 DDDDKEKKFS
+487 DDDDNQEKKFS

-505 AMLAMLENETED
+505 AMLAMLENETEE

-531 NEIVEKFIQMAKENA
+531 NEIVEKFVQMAKENA

-583 SEEGKYLTLEQIVA
+583 SEEGKDLTLEQLGA

-621 MRFAGVDNSQNNQDS
+621 MRFAGVDNSLNNQDG